1 MYIETGDKI
10 KQNKFKFR
18 FLTKCNFPNRAT
30 IVAGSVCLGETV
42 MPVTG
47 WKDKQPINS
56 QGWQRLSVTQQICL
70 KMAWKVLNVLV
81 LVCGV
86 MAQLDIE
93 GHKQLLKKQNKTV
106 SDAKRGKSEDQFQ
119 IFNALGESK
128 SIKEVQVPKE
138 KINENSQRAEKVET
152 TKNVLQERQDV
163 INNQEDLNQNVLY
176 STRFSISQKEVSD
189 PIDRNS
195 QLLNY
200 NQQEQQQGVPLQT
213 DASYLQYQPLQENLT
228 PPLPYTP
235 SYYQA
240 PLYNTIQTPPSYSQY
255 QQQLPDQG
263 RASYPLYQAYPQA
276 YPSTYYPQQEYRNDP
291 LPFGQLYP
299 QNDYLT
305 PADYSQDVES
315 KDVSKKYLGPAYEN
329 NEAIENKVAGIEES
343 VEKKGLAGGLH
354 PGKLGYGGHLGP
366 VPHLG
371 HIGGAGHISPG
382 HLAYGRT
389 LGHGGVLGYGG
400 HLGHGGHLPLG
411 AHLGPGIGHKVL
423 HHGHHVPVPVHVPI
437 VKAIHHAHV
446 SQHDH
451 HHKHANQHTHKH
463 NHIDEHNHKHKEEHD
478 HVHRHTHH
486 HDHHHNHKHHSEH
499 AHEEHHKHEHGHQHH
514 EHHVDGYL

>member
-1 MYIETGDKI
+1 
-10 KQNKFKFR
+10 
-18 FLTKCNFPNRAT
+18 
-30 IVAGSVCLGETV
+30 

-138 KINENSQRAEKVET
+138 KINKNSQRAEKVET

-200 NQQEQQQGVPLQT
+200 NQQEQQ
-213 DASYLQYQPLQENLT
+213 
-228 PPLPYTP
+228 
-235 SYYQA
+235 
-240 PLYNTIQTPPSYSQY
+240 
-255 QQQLPDQG
+255 
-263 RASYPLYQAYPQA
+263 
-276 YPSTYYPQQEYRNDP
+276 
-291 LPFGQLYP
+291 
-299 QNDYLT
+299 
-305 PADYSQDVES
+305 
-315 KDVSKKYLGPAYEN
+315 
-329 NEAIENKVAGIEES
+329 
-343 VEKKGLAGGLH
+343 
-354 PGKLGYGGHLGP
+354 
-366 VPHLG
+366 
-371 HIGGAGHISPG
+371 
-382 HLAYGRT
+382 
-389 LGHGGVLGYGG
+389 
-400 HLGHGGHLPLG
+400 
-411 AHLGPGIGHKVL
+411 
-423 HHGHHVPVPVHVPI
+423 
-437 VKAIHHAHV
+437 
-446 SQHDH
+446 
-451 HHKHANQHTHKH
+451 
-463 NHIDEHNHKHKEEHD
+463 
-478 HVHRHTHH
+478 
-486 HDHHHNHKHHSEH
+486 
-499 AHEEHHKHEHGHQHH
+499 
-514 EHHVDGYL
+514 